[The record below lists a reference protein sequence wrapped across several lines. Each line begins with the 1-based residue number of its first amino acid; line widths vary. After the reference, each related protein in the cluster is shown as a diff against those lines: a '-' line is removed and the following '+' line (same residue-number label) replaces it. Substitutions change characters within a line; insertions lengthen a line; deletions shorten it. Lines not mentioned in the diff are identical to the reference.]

1 MAVVTAIASAA
12 VVVGGGLIAG
22 HQEKQAAKG
31 FANTAKGR
39 AAEIK
44 HIEAN
49 RQAIPNPY
57 ANFEDVSS
65 MAEDLSGMMSNPY
78 LNLGVA
84 TQAAEFEAE
93 EADIALANTL
103 DTIRA
108 TGGGAGGATAL
119 AQAALQSKRG
129 VAASIETQEANN
141 QKLAAGGEEALQEK
155 QLAEA
160 TRLQDIEMSEAK
172 RIQLAKAEGEEF
184 QYQEQEDRTIQQ
196 LNRLSGQQ
204 AQAENNRAQAKANQ
218 NAAYGGIV
226 SGLGGIAAGFS
237 DRRLKKNIKSIGVSD
252 SGLKIYS
259 FEYIDKNL
267 GDGIFQGVMSD
278 EIPKEAVIPFDGYDL
293 VDYSRIDVEFK
304 KIA

>member
-1 MAVVTAIASAA
+1 MAVVAAIGAA
-12 VVVGGGLIAG
+12 VVIGGGLISS

-31 FANTAKGR
+31 FSNDAAGK
-39 AAEIK
+39 AAEIRE
-44 HIEAN
+44 IEAN

-65 MAEDLSGMMSNPY
+65 MAGDLSGMMSNPY

-84 TQAAEFEAE
+84 TQAAEFQAE

-103 DTIRA
+103 DTLRSSGA
-108 TGGGAGGATAL
+108 SAGGATAL

-129 VAASIETQEANN
+129 VSASIEAQEAQN
-141 QKLAAGGEEALQEK
+141 QQLAAQGQENLQK
-155 QLAEA
+155 AKISEA
-160 TRLQDIEMSEAK
+160 TRQQDVQMSEAQ
-172 RIQLAKAEGEEF
+172 RMQQAEAQGELF
-184 QYQEQEDRTIQQ
+184 QYSEQESRDMQQ

-204 AQAENNRAQAKANQ
+204 QQLEGNKAQAKANQ
-218 NAAYGGIV
+218 NAAIGGIAT
-226 SGLGGIAAGFS
+226 GLGGIAAGFS
-237 DRRLKKNIKSIGVSD
+237 DRRLKKNIKPIGVSD

-278 EIPKEAVIPFDGYDL
+278 EVPKEAVIPFDGYDL

>member
-1 MAVVTAIASAA
+1 MAVIAAVSAA
-12 VVVGGGLIAG
+12 AVIGGGLIAG

-129 VAASIETQEANN
+129 VAASIETQEAAN
-141 QKLAAGGEEALQEK
+141 QKLAAGGEEALQAK
-155 QLAEA
+155 KVAEA
-160 TRLQDIEMSEAK
+160 TRLQGIEMSEAK
-172 RIQLAKAEGEEF
+172 RMQAMEAEGELF

-218 NAAYGGIV
+218 NAAYGGIA

-252 SGLKIYS
+252 NGLKIYS

>member
-1 MAVVTAIASAA
+1 MAVVAAIGAA
-12 VVVGGGLIAG
+12 VVIGGGLISS

-31 FANTAKGR
+31 FSNDAAGK
-39 AAEIK
+39 AAEIR

-49 RQAIPNPY
+49 RQAVPNPF

-65 MAEDLSGMMSNPY
+65 MAKDLSGMMSNPY

-84 TQAAEFEAE
+84 TQAAEFQAE

-103 DTIRA
+103 DTLRSSGA
-108 TGGGAGGATAL
+108 SAGGATAL
-119 AQAALQSKRG
+119 ARAALESKKG
-129 VAASIETQEANN
+129 VSASIEAQEAKN
-141 QKLAAGGEEALQEK
+141 QKMAARGEEVLQAAK
-155 QLAEA
+155 VGEA
-160 TRLQDIEMSEAK
+160 TRLQDVQMSEAQ
-172 RIQLAKAEGEEF
+172 RMQEAEAQGIDYQFKGE
-184 QYQEQEDRTIQQ
+184 EDRTMQQ
-196 LNRLSGQQ
+196 LNRLAGQQ
-204 AQAENNRAQAKANQ
+204 QQSEANRAQAKANQ
-218 NAAYGGIV
+218 NAAYGGIA
-226 SGLGGIAAGFS
+226 SGLGSIVGGFS
-237 DRRLKKNIKSIGVSD
+237 DRRLKKNIKLIGVSD